1 MSMKKITKKLWTLH
15 IKSQSLQESVSWPK
29 GLVPKFTI
37 WHVHVFSVCVR
48 HVLFLNLGI
57 LIWKIFSSLALSIDS
72 LATVHF
78 HFLSNAQLNF
88 LDLQFYIDQISSILS
103 RLHYCWMFDVICE
116 WSYCLMEGITFC
128 LIAAMN
134 ISCNISTSLYLVVCI
149 PFRIF

>member
-1 MSMKKITKKLWTLH
+1 M
-15 IKSQSLQESVSWPK
+15 
-29 GLVPKFTI
+29 I
-37 WHVHVFSVCVR
+37 WHVHILSAFESVVVS
-48 HVLFLNLGI
+48 HDLFLNLTI
-57 LIWKIFSSLALSIDS
+57 LIRKMLSSLALSIDS
-72 LATVHF
+72 LSTIHL

-88 LDLQFYIDQISSILS
+88 LDLQFYIDQISSIPS